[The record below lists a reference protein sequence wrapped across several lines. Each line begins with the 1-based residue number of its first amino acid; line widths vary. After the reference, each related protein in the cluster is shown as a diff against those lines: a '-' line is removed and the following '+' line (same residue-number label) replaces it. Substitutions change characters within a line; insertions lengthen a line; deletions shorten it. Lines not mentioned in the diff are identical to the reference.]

1 MDKKGFTL
9 IELLVVT
16 VIIMILTNISY
27 VSYDE
32 VRKMNRDN
40 KRKADLQLVA
50 QSLESFKSDYG
61 QYYHFSDYS
70 FSDNNFL
77 KRLQEKGKTVLLYN
91 DPIKCIKSEKKEVYN
106 KYINKS
112 LKDPINKDD
121 YIYYYFA
128 DTYVVSDCYK
138 KSEISS
144 NTYIKDTY
152 LPGIKEV
159 FSVSE
164 GCDGYGE
171 CTKGE
176 SIIYNNLF
184 SDSCYGEDSNKVLY
198 ILATKLE
205 KVKGPAKNEIK
216 KYFSFCSAPDKN
228 IEKMVNYFEKLG
240 LNYFIILEDIVDY
253 WNWEEEEN
261 INYKRNLEVLKKEA
275 LIKKS
280 KGEKYWWKELPL
292 EILKIIGE

>member
-40 KRKADLQLVA
+40 KRKADLQIVA

-91 DPIKCIKSEKKEVYN
+91 DPIKCINSEKKEIYN

-112 LKDPINKDD
+112 LKDPINKDN

-138 KSEISS
+138 KSEIIS
-144 NTYIKDTY
+144 
-152 LPGIKEV
+152 PEV
-159 FSVSE
+159 V
-164 GCDGYGE
+164 
-171 CTKGE
+171 
-176 SIIYNNLF
+176 
-184 SDSCYGEDSNKVLY
+184 
-198 ILATKLE
+198 
-205 KVKGPAKNEIK
+205 
-216 KYFSFCSAPDKN
+216 
-228 IEKMVNYFEKLG
+228 
-240 LNYFIILEDIVDY
+240 
-253 WNWEEEEN
+253 
-261 INYKRNLEVLKKEA
+261 
-275 LIKKS
+275 
-280 KGEKYWWKELPL
+280 
-292 EILKIIGE
+292 